1 MLKDLGNHSLP
12 NPIFRHFV
20 HWPVYTKAL
29 LIVTRFRCGG
39 FSIGI
44 VTNHGVL
51 DGRSAVE
58 MLQNLASICR
68 GEGLKPQVVC
78 NDRRCMRARNP
89 PQIKCPHQEYVKLA
103 ETSCIASS
111 FTFLNQSSPSPS
123 VFSNKYI
130 HKLFP
135 FDQEMLATLKEKTM
149 NKCSTFEAIVA
160 HLWRA
165 RTRAVFENPD
175 DFSAVLF
182 AVDIRS
188 KLSPPLPHG
197 FSGNAVITA
206 FATAKVSHL
215 VQKPFSFCVE
225 MVKEAVDRV
234 TDDYVKSAI
243 DWLEVYKGIRATCN
257 GNFCISAWWKLSFG
271 ELDFGFGKPVHGGP

>member
-1 MLKDLGNHSLP
+1 MEVPPSKCSSTEDISERVKRAVAEVLLVLYYFLAGRLYFTMKVKGNE
-12 NPIFRHFV
+12 V
-20 HWPVYTKAL
+20 QMW
-29 LIVTRFRCGG
+29 
-39 FSIGI
+39 GI

-68 GEGLKPQVVC
+68 GEGLKPQCVC

-89 PQIKCPHQEYVKLA
+89 LRSK
-103 ETSCIASS
+103 
-111 FTFLNQSSPSPS
+111 
-123 VFSNKYI
+123 
-130 HKLFP
+130 
-135 FDQEMLATLKEKTM
+135 MLATLKEKTM
-149 NKCSTFEAIVA
+149 NKYSTFEAIVA

-175 DFSAVLF
+175 DFSTVLF

-188 KLSPPLPHG
+188 H
-197 FSGNAVITA
+197 
-206 FATAKVSHL
+206 SH
-215 VQKPFSFCVE
+215 CVE

-243 DWLEVYKGIRATCN
+243 DWLEVYKGIPATCN
-257 GNFCISAWWKLSFG
+257 GNFYISAWRKLPFDQ
-271 ELDFGFGKPVHGGP
+271 LHPDFPKGDTWRASPIRTFSGRGTRHSQTSHPDDRHITSGRPTYPIRICCPDR